1 MGNHGVYYLDSY
13 FSDEDDQIVIKG
25 RYLPGYS
32 SFQRSID
39 RYLIREKRNV
49 TRSASQVRSAVL
61 NSFSLKDE
69 VSILMNVDTQ
79 YATSAKQWLNMLS
92 DEELEE
98 MKPYG
103 EAFIREQDY
112 IPQSVRSV
120 PFPTDA
126 YVRNDSMCL

>member
-1 MGNHGVYYLDSY
+1 M
-13 FSDEDDQIVIKG
+13 
-25 RYLPGYS
+25 
-32 SFQRSID
+32 
-39 RYLIREKRNV
+39 